1 MCVSC
6 AFFGA
11 CAPIEV
17 VVVMMREGGECA
29 QLASG
34 VRRRMRMRSCGER
47 SVASLPRR
55 RRAAATTT
63 PLKIQTPPRVM
74 RMVYDFIY
82 P

>member
-1 MCVSC
+1 MRAARVMC
-6 AFFGA
+6 AA
-11 CAPIEV
+11 AAYAV
-17 VVVMMREGGECA
+17 V
-29 QLASG
+29 
-34 VRRRMRMRSCGER
+34 GER
-47 SVASLPRR
+47 SVASLPWR